1 VAQYVQALTGVLLQA
16 GAHYLVQVHAVSQ
29 PDCPLA
35 GWALGGMVLL
45 LGLGLIAGGVH
56 ELYSQ
61 ATALADPVLAQSLL

>member
-1 VAQYVQALTGVLLQA
+1 
-16 GAHYLVQVHAVSQ
+16 
-29 PDCPLA
+29 LA